1 MKSTSHLTLMR
12 YFDGEL
18 TPEETAEVE
27 RQLQRDPAARR
38 VADDLDLLG
47 DVVRNAALEQAA
59 AHDDLIDSVMA
70 RLDAET
76 PEAAAEVRQ
85 LPTSLDAART
95 RRGPVAGRSPVK
107 VAALV
112 GVSLALAAGAAMVLR
127 TNRPETTE
135 LDSPR
140 PGASVL
146 VPELAARGPHEIA
159 AGVADA
165 AEHAISEGSASASI
179 ETVDF
184 GSSAGTIFLAG
195 EEDGEETTPVV
206 WVMDEPG
213 PSPGR
218 MEPL

>member
-1 MKSTSHLTLMR
+1 MR

-18 TPEETAEVE
+18 TAEEEAEVE
-27 RQLQRDPAARR
+27 RQLRSDPEARR
-38 VADDLDLLG
+38 FGGNLELLG
-47 DVVRNAALEQAA
+47 DVVRDAAVKRTS
-59 AHDDLIDSVMA
+59 AHDDLVDSVMA
-70 RLDAET
+70 RLDDEV
-76 PEAAAEVRQ
+76 PEAAPVLQQ
-85 LPTSLDAART
+85 LPRPLEGRAR
-95 RRGPVAGRSPVK
+95 VAPATARSPAK

-112 GVSLALAAGAAMVLR
+112 GVSLALAAGAALVLR
-127 TNRPETTE
+127 STGPAGPELVSHGPT
-135 LDSPR
+135 
-140 PGASVL
+140 ASTS
-146 VPELAARGPHEIA
+146 VPQHAPKPPLELAAGS
-159 AGVADA
+159 ADA
-165 AEHAISEGSASASI
+165 AERAAPEGSASASI

>member
-1 MKSTSHLTLMR
+1 MKQTSHQTLMR

-18 TPEETAEVE
+18 TAEEEAEVE
-27 RQLQRDPAARR
+27 RYLRADPEARR
-38 VADDLDLLG
+38 FADNLELLG
-47 DVVRNAALEQAA
+47 DVVRDAAMKRAS
-59 AHDDLIDSVMA
+59 AHDDLADSVMA
-70 RLDAET
+70 RLDAEV
-76 PEAAAEVRQ
+76 PGAA
-85 LPTSLDAART
+85 LPVQQAPRPLDAGRPRLAA
-95 RRGPVAGRSPVK
+95 VNGRSPAK

-112 GVSLALAAGAAMVLR
+112 GVSLALAAGAALVLR
-127 TNRPETTE
+127 TTGPSRPELVSQGPT
-135 LDSPR
+135 
-140 PGASVL
+140 ASTSAAQYA
-146 VPELAARGPHEIA
+146 PKHAEELAAGS
-159 AGVADA
+159 ADA
-165 AEHAISEGSASASI
+165 AERAAPESSASASI